1 MASVPDSA
9 QLAPAA
15 DPALLQEL
23 AGLVVAELN
32 LEVRPQD
39 IAPDAPLYGEGLGLD
54 SIDILEL
61 ALVVSRRYGVRLR
74 SDHEDNAVIFA
85 SLSNLARYIAQNRT
99 KWSTLSGTTWM
110 RPGSSSDTRRAKK
123 SIR

>member
-1 MASVPDSA
+1 MSSVPSTA

-23 AGLVVAELN
+23 AGLIVTELN

-39 IAPDAPLYGEGLGLD
+39 IAPEAPLYGEGLGLD
-54 SIDILEL
+54 SIDVLEL

-74 SDHEDNAVIFA
+74 SDHEDNAVIFG
-85 SLSNLARYIAQNRT
+85 SLSNLARFITQNRT
-99 KWSTLSGTTWM
+99 K
-110 RPGSSSDTRRAKK
+110 
-123 SIR
+123 